1 MPSTNDLLAFSMV
14 ALVMACTP
22 GPNMIYLLSRSI
34 SQGPRAGFLS
44 LIGVAAAFGFYVVAA
59 ALGITALL
67 LAVPLAYDALR
78 YAGAAYLLYLAWDA
92 LRPGGRSP
100 FEVGTLPPHRPMRL
114 VIMGFMTKLLNPK
127 AAILYLSLLPQFIRP
142 VRETILVQGLVLGA
156 TQIVISAAIN
166 SLIILVA
173 GTIAS
178 FLANRPTWRRTQRW
192 LMAGVLTSLALKMAT
207 EARR

>member
-1 MPSTNDLLAFSMV
+1 
-14 ALVMACTP
+14 
-22 GPNMIYLLSRSI
+22 
-34 SQGPRAGFLS
+34 
-44 LIGVAAAFGFYVVAA
+44 
-59 ALGITALL
+59 
-67 LAVPLAYDALR
+67 
-78 YAGAAYLLYLAWDA
+78 
-92 LRPGGRSP
+92 
-100 FEVGTLPPHRPMRL
+100 
-114 VIMGFMTKLLNPK
+114 
-127 AAILYLSLLPQFIRP
+127 LYLSLLPQFIRP